1 MYYGLI
7 PGQWILSLS
16 LALVL
21 RGCPGCTGAGVKSG
35 RRGRVCADGGR
46 VIRVAYEG
54 YDLLRIDVR
63 GGVLRATI
71 DNPPINLLDLGLIA
85 EFGRLIEDLRRDD
98 DIKVVIVDSA
108 DEEFFVAHADVTLL
122 ERLPTDDQSLHD
134 RLSYFHSFLEA
145 WRTMPK
151 ATIAVIEGAAR
162 GGGSELALSCDMR
175 FAALGRAVLAQP
187 EIMVGLV
194 TGGAATQ
201 RLPGLVGRARALEIL
216 LGGQDIDAGTA
227 AQWGY
232 VNRALPPDELRPF
245 VDALAVR
252 IASFPAGLIAAF
264 KAVVDAGLPDPVAAL
279 NLEDQAFRRSLGSG
293 EARRRMRAFLDA
305 GGQTRDVE
313 LAPFPLL

>member
-1 MYYGLI
+1 
-7 PGQWILSLS
+7 
-16 LALVL
+16 
-21 RGCPGCTGAGVKSG
+21 
-35 RRGRVCADGGR
+35 
-46 VIRVAYEG
+46 VAYEG
-54 YDLLRIDVR
+54 YDLLHIDVR

-71 DNPPINLLDLGLIA
+71 DNPPINLLDLGLVV
-85 EFGRLIEDLRRDD
+85 EFGRLLEDLRGDD
-98 DIKVVIVDSA
+98 DVKVVIVDSA

-122 ERLPTDDQSLHD
+122 ERLPTDDRSLHD
-134 RLSYFHSFLEA
+134 RLSDFHSLIEA

-162 GGGSELALSCDMR
+162 GGGSELALSFDMR

-187 EIMVGLV
+187 EIVVGLV

-201 RLPGLVGRARALEIL
+201 RLPSLVGRARALEIL

-252 IASFPAGLIAAF
+252 IASFPAELIATF
-264 KAVVDAGLPDPVAAL
+264 KAVVDAGLPDPVAVL
-279 NLEDQAFRRSLGSG
+279 NLEDQAFRRSLGSDEG
-293 EARRRMRAFLDA
+293 RRRMRAFLDA